1 MTHTVL
7 VLIEAKPGKENEV
20 KKILHALVKPSRQ
33 EEGCINYDLHDCP
46 DNSGKF
52 MFYENWTSKA
62 AHDTHSAS
70 THVTAAKL
78 AATDLLLKPLDVSYW
93 DINK

>member
-62 AHDTHSAS
+62 AHDTFCKYACHCCKISRHGFI
-70 THVTAAKL
+70 TKTTGRIVL
-78 AATDLLLKPLDVSYW
+78 GYQ
-93 DINK
+93 